1 MDYFLPIYRN
11 KGLAQHCFT
20 SPVYPHYYLHVPLV
34 NKGFSQELAVI
45 MQICQVGDVMWK
57 I

>member
-11 KGLAQHCFT
+11 EGLAQHCFT

-34 NKGFSQELAVI
+34 SQQLVVI
-45 MQICQVGDVMWK
+45 MQICQVGDVMWQ